1 VSPPDKSGTK
11 EASSGGSTRLL
22 LAVLISAVFV
32 SVLNSSMVNVVVPS
46 IQEEFGASEGQVGWI
61 ITGYLLVYAV
71 GIPLYGRVS
80 DLFSLRWTFC
90 LGLLVF
96 AAGSLFCALAPNLLL
111 LVLGRIVQ
119 AAGGAAIPALAT
131 ASVAKVLAP
140 GDRGTALGLIFSSV
154 GIGAAVGPILGG
166 VVETVA
172 GWQTLFLGTLLLA
185 LIVLPIAFRELPHT
199 ERSDDRSFDLP
210 GGVLLALAAG
220 LFLFGITQGE
230 VAGFDSASS
239 WGSFVGSALA
249 AAGFT
254 RRITTAPHPFV
265 SPSLFRNTGFVAA
278 VAVGFFSMLA
288 NVSCLVII
296 PLLISTVNELPSS
309 AAALALTPGAIALA
323 ILSPFAGRLSD
334 RVGMRPLIF
343 AGLAVMLLSALF
355 LSTFA
360 AGASPIVVSAGML
373 GVGAGFAFANS
384 PTTNA
389 AAAALPQA
397 EAGVGLGIY
406 QGLFF
411 LGGGTG
417 PAVVGTFLA
426 ARREAG
432 ADALNPLYALDAA
445 SFSDAFLIIAVAL
458 VLAFAASL
466 KVQENGKQPP
476 DKAGRIE
483 AVPAAE
489 TESRTGDEDGQP
501 ASWADPPDAAKRGR
515 GGTVEAD
522 ALTLTIEQEVLRW
535 PGVTATPGRF
545 GATAFRY
552 GDREIGHLHR
562 RDRIVDLPVT
572 PEIREELLARDR
584 ATPQLGG
591 VEGYVSYP
599 ILDREDVSVVLEILG
614 WNYDRARDAA
624 SQEELEAET

>member
-1 VSPPDKSGTK
+1 VSPPDKSGTE

-111 LVLGRIVQ
+111 LVFGRIVQ

-166 VVETVA
+166 AVETVA
-172 GWQTLFLGTLLLA
+172 GWQSLFYGTLLLA
-185 LIVLPIAFRELPHT
+185 VIVLPIAFRELPHT

-210 GGVLLALAAG
+210 GGILLALAAG
-220 LFLFGITQGE
+220 LFLFGITQGQ
-230 VAGFDSASS
+230 VAGFGSVSS
-239 WGSFVGSALA
+239 WGSFVVAALA
-249 AAGFT
+249 ALGFA

-265 SPSLFRNTGFVAA
+265 SPDLFQNTGFVAA

-296 PLLISTVNELPSS
+296 PLLISTVNELSS
-309 AAALALTPGAIALA
+309 GAAALALTPGAIALA

-334 RVGMRPLIF
+334 RVGVRPPIF

-406 QGLFF
+406 QGIFF

-445 SFSDAFLIIAVAL
+445 SFSDAFLIIAAAL
-458 VLAFAASL
+458 ALAFAASL

-476 DKAGRIE
+476 SKAGRQE
-483 AVPAAE
+483 AIPAAE
-489 TESRTGDEDGQP
+489 TESRTGGEDGQP
-501 ASWADPPDAAKRGR
+501 ASRTDPPYATKREK

-552 GDREIGHLHR
+552 GERGIGHLHR
-562 RDRIVDLPVT
+562 RDRIADLPVT
-572 PEIREELLARDR
+572 PEIREELLARGR
-584 ATPQLGG
+584 ATTHLGG

-614 WNYDRARDAA
+614 WNYNRARDAA
-624 SQEELEAET
+624 SQEETETEV

>member
-1 VSPPDKSGTK
+1 MSPPGKSGKK
-11 EASSGGSTRLL
+11 EASSRGSTRLL

-46 IQEEFGASEGQVGWI
+46 IQEEFGASEGQVGWV

-111 LVLGRIVQ
+111 LVFGRIVQ

-131 ASVAKVLAP
+131 ASVAKVLSP

-154 GIGAAVGPILGG
+154 GIGAAVGPVLGG
-166 VVETVA
+166 AVETVA
-172 GWQTLFLGTLLLA
+172 GWQALFYGTLLLT
-185 LIVLPIAFRELPHT
+185 LIVIPIAFRELPHT

-210 GGVLLALAAG
+210 GGILLALAAG
-220 LFLFGITQGE
+220 LFLFGITQGQ
-230 VAGFDSASS
+230 VAGFGSVSS
-239 WGSFVGSALA
+239 WGSFVGATLA
-249 AAGFT
+249 AVGFAG
-254 RRITTAPHPFV
+254 RITTAPHPFV
-265 SPSLFRNTGFVAA
+265 SPNLFRNTGFVAA

-296 PLLISTVNELPSS
+296 PLLISTVNELSS
-309 AAALALTPGAIALA
+309 GAAALALTPGAIALA

-334 RVGMRPLIF
+334 RIGMRPPIF

-406 QGLFF
+406 QGIFF

-417 PAVVGTFLA
+417 PAVVGAFLA

-432 ADALNPLYALDAA
+432 LGALNPLYALDAA
-445 SFSDAFLIIAVAL
+445 SFSDAFLVIAAAL
-458 VLAFAASL
+458 ALAFAASL

-476 DKAGRIE
+476 AKAGRQE
-483 AVPAAE
+483 AGPAAE
-489 TESRTGDEDGQP
+489 TEGRSRNEDGQP
-501 ASWADPPDAAKRGR
+501 ASWANPPDATKRGR

-552 GDREIGHLHR
+552 GEREIGHLHR
-562 RDRIVDLPVT
+562 RDRIADLPVT
-572 PEIREELLARDR
+572 TEIREELLARGR
-584 ATPQLGG
+584 ATPHLGG

-599 ILDREDVSVVLEILG
+599 IQDREDFSVVLEILG
-614 WNYDRARDAA
+614 WNYDLARNAA
-624 SQEELEAET
+624 SQGEPEAET